1 MLFTRRKKAGITLV
15 GFILLVVS
23 LVACTNQS
31 ASQTAPQTI
40 RETVVVTQ
48 EVPVRETVVVRETVE
63 VPVEEPIV
71 YVYSARHYGQMETAF
86 AEFTKETGIE
96 VRFTFG
102 SDAELRERLK
112 AEGRFTP
119 ADVLFTVD
127 AANLWLAAQE
137 GLLRPI
143 NSDVL
148 ESNIPDYLQDPS
160 NQWYALSLRV
170 RTIAYHPD
178 RVNPEEIATYE
189 SLADPKWAGRI
200 CWRPS
205 TKSYTQSLVSSLI
218 VHHGYDKAKEI
229 VTGWAQNAKEYIDS
243 DTRILQ
249 TIAEGG
255 CDISVVNHYYLARL
269 LSEDANYPVKLLWA
283 NQAEQGVHV
292 NASGAGVTTYARHP
306 ENAIRL
312 LEWLSTERGQRLFA
326 DSNFEYPA
334 NPNVAPHELIQQWG
348 EFKRDT
354 LQISEIGSLQADAIK
369 LMNEAGYQ

>member
-1 MLFTRRKKAGITLV
+1 MLSIRRKTV
-15 GFILLVVS
+15 GLTFIGVMLLLLS
-23 LVACTNQS
+23 LGACTNQS
-31 ASQTAPQTI
+31 ATQTV

-137 GLLRPI
+137 GILRPI

-160 NQWYALSLRV
+160 NQWYALSLRI

-178 RVNPEEIATYE
+178 RVNPAEISTYE

-229 VTGWAQNAKEYIDS
+229 VSGWAKNSKEYIDS
-243 DTRILQ
+243 DTKILEA
-249 TIAEGG
+249 IAAGG
-255 CDISVVNHYYLARL
+255 CDVGVVNHYYLARL
-269 LSEDANYPVKLLWA
+269 LDKDANFPVKLLWA
-283 NQAEQGVHV
+283 NQDDRGVHV

-334 NPNVAPHELIQQWG
+334 NPAVTPHELIKSWG

-354 LQISEIGSLQADAIK
+354 VQISEIGSLQADAVK

>member
-160 NQWYALSLRV
+160 NQWYALSLRCAPS
-170 RTIAYHPD
+170 RTI
-178 RVNPEEIATYE
+178 
-189 SLADPKWAGRI
+189 
-200 CWRPS
+200 
-205 TKSYTQSLVSSLI
+205 Q
-218 VHHGYDKAKEI
+218 
-229 VTGWAQNAKEYIDS
+229 
-243 DTRILQ
+243 
-249 TIAEGG
+249 
-255 CDISVVNHYYLARL
+255 
-269 LSEDANYPVKLLWA
+269 
-283 NQAEQGVHV
+283 
-292 NASGAGVTTYARHP
+292 
-306 ENAIRL
+306 
-312 LEWLSTERGQRLFA
+312 
-326 DSNFEYPA
+326 
-334 NPNVAPHELIQQWG
+334 
-348 EFKRDT
+348 
-354 LQISEIGSLQADAIK
+354 IGSILKRSPPTSRWPIQSGQAAS
-369 LMNEAGYQ
+369 AGARQPSRTPSRW